1 MTTHN
6 FLFPGE
12 MFPLLVATLPI
23 KSNQKR
29 MHVIDLGEIV
39 YINKDQSYPSNC
51 FTVWNSVNDFLMTG
65 KICSTHV

>member
-6 FLFPGE
+6 FLFPIE

-29 MHVIDLGEIV
+29 MHVIDLGQIV
-39 YINKDQSYPSNC
+39 YINKDQSYPQIVLL
-51 FTVWNSVNDFLMTG
+51 FGIVLMTF
-65 KICSTHV
+65 